1 MYSKFAL
8 RSLLY
13 RYIEI
18 TLITNKLLWYL
29 KIRNNI
35 VLLHS
40 TKFRGEKKT
49 KVVFTTGNHKTFGI
63 QNNY

>member
-8 RSLLY
+8 RSSFY

-18 TLITNKLLWYL
+18 TVITNKLLWYL

-40 TKFRGEKKT
+40 TKFRGKKT
-49 KVVFTTGNHKTFGI
+49 KVVFTTGNHKTFDI